1 MANGILFMKI
11 QLNGEQCH
19 RLLLPATLKTQVLH
33 TTHDSMGHHGRTR
46 KDAATLSSPMLLAK
60 DGEGCGGLL
69 QAAPEMCCV
78 EGEESEVNH
87 FVSQKTTRSSGY
99 RLHCIGASQFG
110 HRECNG
116 SNPLFTMFTQVVPT
130 KDQKARTVAKVL
142 MKDRSVPFAVLLRIR
157 SDQARNFE
165 SELATCNLR
174 HHQKSHYS
182 MSPSGECAGR
192 AVQSNITQSTEN
204 FVQRT

>member
-1 MANGILFMKI
+1 
-11 QLNGEQCH
+11 
-19 RLLLPATLKTQVLH
+19 
-33 TTHDSMGHHGRTR
+33 
-46 KDAATLSSPMLLAK
+46 
-60 DGEGCGGLL
+60 
-69 QAAPEMCCV
+69 
-78 EGEESEVNH
+78 
-87 FVSQKTTRSSGY
+87 
-99 RLHCIGASQFG
+99 
-110 HRECNG
+110 
-116 SNPLFTMFTQVVPT
+116 MFTQVVPT

-174 HHQKSHYS
+174 HHQKSHYC